1 MKNKV
6 KEILEKFRE
15 KTFFKKC
22 IDFFK
27 TNWKKV
33 AIKVVDY
40 LKTNWKKVSLIAG
53 VAIVVIVIGAVLLS
67 VRANNIK
74 KDVINQLS
82 GKTFENLE
90 ELGMG
95 GWALQSYTFQ
105 EDDKYIK
112 DIYFYYNRNSDT
124 IKHSS
129 YDGTAD
135 IKVSLFGKV
144 TCKVTTFGVYE
155 VILNNGE
162 IEALKKSDDTY
173 EIVEISH
180 LKKIAVDVFCEL
192 TQWKNSNYGEM
203 IDVIYKD
210 YDVTCTA
217 VEGSDTKYVIT
228 FNGNYYPNKPDLP
241 DFTTE
246 GTLSVEVDIATKT
259 GKILEDDGIR
269 SAMDV
274 WVILGNTW

>member
-1 MKNKV
+1 MKDKV
-6 KEILEKFRE
+6 KEILGKS
-15 KTFFKKC
+15 

-27 TNWKKV
+27 ANWKKV
-33 AIKVVDY
+33 ALIASVVVVVAVFFVV
-40 LKTNWKKVSLIAG
+40 LHGIKTNK
-53 VAIVVIVIGAVLLS
+53 
-67 VRANNIK
+67 IK
-74 KDVINQLS
+74 NDVINQLN
-82 GKTFENLE
+82 GKTFECYE
-90 ELGMG
+90 DLGNDM
-95 GWALQSYTFQ
+95 WTLDCYTFQ
-105 EDDKYIK
+105 EDGKYIN
-112 DIYFYYNRNSDT
+112 DEYYYYGGSDT
-124 IKHSS
+124 IEHKN
-129 YDGTAD
+129 YDGTAN
-135 IKVSLFGKV
+135 IKVSLSGKV
-144 TCKVTTFGVYE
+144 TFSVYE

-162 IEALKKSDDTY
+162 IEALKSSIGDDIY
-173 EIVEISH
+173 EIVEVSN
-180 LKKIAVDVFCEL
+180 LQKIAVDVFCEL

-241 DFTTE
+241 NFTIE

-274 WVILGNTW
+274 WVILGSTR

>member
-1 MKNKV
+1 MKDKV
-6 KEILEKFRE
+6 KEILGKS
-15 KTFFKKC
+15 

-27 TNWKKV
+27 ANWKKV
-33 AIKVVDY
+33 A
-40 LKTNWKKVSLIAG
+40 LIASVVVV
-53 VAIVVIVIGAVLLS
+53 VAVFFVVLHGIK
-67 VRANNIK
+67 ANKIK
-74 KDVINQLS
+74 NDVINQLN
-82 GKTFENLE
+82 GKTFECYE
-90 ELGMG
+90 DLGNDM
-95 GWALQSYTFQ
+95 WTLDCYTFQ
-105 EDDKYIK
+105 EDGKYIN
-112 DIYFYYNRNSDT
+112 DEYYYYGGSDT
-124 IKHSS
+124 IEHKN
-129 YDGTAD
+129 YDGTAN
-135 IKVSLFGKV
+135 IKVSLSGKV
-144 TCKVTTFGVYE
+144 TFSVYE

-162 IEALKKSDDTY
+162 IEALKSSIGDDIY
-173 EIVEISH
+173 EIVEVSN
-180 LKKIAVDVFCEL
+180 LQKIAVDVFCEL

-241 DFTTE
+241 NFTIE

-274 WVILGNTW
+274 WVILGSTR

>member
-22 IDFFK
+22 IDF
-27 TNWKKV
+27 
-33 AIKVVDY
+33 
-40 LKTNWKKVSLIAG
+40 LKINWKKVSLMVGI
-53 VAIVVIVIGAVLLS
+53 VVVVIVMGVVLLS

-74 KDVINQLS
+74 KDVINQLN
-82 GKTFENLE
+82 GKTFECYE
-90 ELGMG
+90 DLGNDM
-95 GWALQSYTFQ
+95 WTLDCYTFQ
-105 EDDKYIK
+105 EDGKYIN
-112 DIYFYYNRNSDT
+112 DEYYYYGGSDT
-124 IKHSS
+124 IEHKN
-129 YDGTAD
+129 YDGTAN
-135 IKVSLFGKV
+135 IKVSLSGKV
-144 TCKVTTFGVYE
+144 TFSVYE

-162 IEALKKSDDTY
+162 IEALKSSIGDDIY

-241 DFTTE
+241 NFTIE

-259 GKILEDDGIR
+259 GKILEDDGII

-274 WVILGNTW
+274 WVILGNTR